1 MASIFEKDPI
11 YITVTEAK
19 DSSSVLNALP
29 SDGKVK
35 EFIYKAQKIIDAYIV
50 KYWVKTVSTQEFIFP
65 VNGDTTI
72 PSDIKEACVLIAEHL
87 SKWDPFKNGV
97 SEITEGDTS
106 IKFDPK
112 IVSQSLKIPLRL
124 IGKYRRN
131 SFKIAP

>member
-50 KYWVKTVSTQEFIFP
+50 KY
-65 VNGDTTI
+65 
-72 PSDIKEACVLIAEHL
+72 
-87 SKWDPFKNGV
+87 
-97 SEITEGDTS
+97 
-106 IKFDPK
+106 
-112 IVSQSLKIPLRL
+112 
-124 IGKYRRN
+124 
-131 SFKIAP
+131 